1 MTKSARVLAL
11 AGLLT
16 AGAAAPAMATW
27 VPVTAVP
34 LDSRPTIDVVD
45 ASRELPTRV
54 EALSITAHDSDV
66 MCSNVTGFFRDGQTM
81 QLFHG
86 ILPAGRENV
95 IHMMPVHRDIK
106 RVDFHCQ
113 ALNGPGTINV
123 AANIAGH
130 LIIVDHPAVVG
141 AVVTTP
147 PAVALAVPMTGEH
160 DYMVAE
166 DD

>member
-16 AGAAAPAMATW
+16 AGAVAPAMATW

-34 LDSRPTIDVVD
+34 LDSRATIDIVD

-54 EALSITAHDSDV
+54 EALSITAHDTDV
-66 MCSNVTGFFRDGQTM
+66 MCRNVTGFFRDGQTM
-81 QLFHG
+81 ELFHG
-86 ILPAGRENV
+86 VLPAGRENI
-95 IHMMPVHRDIK
+95 IHMIPVHRDIK
-106 RVDFHCQ
+106 RVDFHCR
-113 ALNGPGTINV
+113 ALNGAGMIDV
-123 AANIAGH
+123 AANIAGR
-130 LIIVDHPAVVG
+130 LIIVDHPAIVSE
-141 AVVTTP
+141 VVTTP
-147 PAVALAVPMTGEH
+147 PAIALSVPVTEDY

>member
-1 MTKSARVLAL
+1 MERPSRHHPAPISLIRNRRNREFVLMKKSTRVLAL

-54 EALSITAHDSDV
+54 EALSITAHNSDV
-66 MCSNVTGFFRDGQTM
+66 ACSNVTGFFRDGQTM

-86 ILPAGRENV
+86 ILPAGREN
-95 IHMMPVHRDIK
+95 
-106 RVDFHCQ
+106 
-113 ALNGPGTINV
+113 
-123 AANIAGH
+123 
-130 LIIVDHPAVVG
+130 
-141 AVVTTP
+141 
-147 PAVALAVPMTGEH
+147 
-160 DYMVAE
+160 
-166 DD
+166 